1 MKKSTK
7 SKLLFTIL
15 PAATGLVVPAALL
28 SAGCEDPKLKEELK
42 KKQEELN
49 TKQAELESKNK
60 EIQEKDKLI
69 SQKDKVIEKIKQTK
83 EIKDILKQLDYYTSP
98 ENDNKIEIE
107 EKSVSFKNYNDEYTI
122 AEKNVKAYNIK
133 NQTEVTYVDVDE
145 FLKALDGYIDN
156 SKITSAIDET
166 RNRKVYY
173 CYGSGS
179 PDRLEINWEKNT
191 IHTPNTIFF
200 SSILKFPEQTDDD
213 QFLKNEHEQKR
224 EDDEGVLFDLNK
236 YEFDILYKDGKVLLP
251 YIIFNTLFMSQNYT
265 NLYYNGVT
273 FTNIVDGMDSFGKT
287 EDEAR
292 KRIREVATLNG
303 KQPTAKER
311 EVNYNHLLFTMDYFY
326 GLKYHKKI
334 KSFEEYIGEDEK
346 AKLLSTDPQVYNKAY
361 INLFHKKLNGLHTIM
376 DSFSYYE
383 SNPNEVLRDKLKSPD
398 DYGEYRDRFYKN
410 REMLTK
416 KFETKFGK
424 KISDFGADDYIRFHG
439 NTAFVTLLRFEY
451 GTKDQIKGPD
461 AWKHDT
467 YFLMRHLMNQLRAKP
482 EIKNIVLDLSINNG
496 NGFISMV
503 KTLGFMTDK
512 PILDREYDV
521 LNRTGS
527 LTKWQIDTDGDGKY
541 ENDAYENYN
550 WHLLVSLNT
559 FNSANQITSI
569 VKEMGIAKIIG
580 KTTGGGGVYYTNTIV
595 LVDGT
600 TITISSPNNAVFGPK
615 NESIVD
621 GVSPDVELEY
631 DKFYDYDAIDKI
643 IKG

>member
-7 SKLLFTIL
+7 SKLLFTVL

-49 TKQAELESKNK
+49 AKQAELESKNK

-69 SQKDKVIEKIKQTK
+69 SQKDKELEKNRK
-83 EIKDILKQLDYYTSP
+83 EIKEIEDIIKELDGAAP
-98 ENDNKIEIE
+98 QNDNKKEIE

-122 AEKNVKAYNIK
+122 AEKNVKAYNVK
-133 NQTEVTYVDVDE
+133 NQSEVTYVDVDE

-156 SKITSAIDET
+156 SKITTAIDET
-166 RNRKVYY
+166 RNRKVYQVVI
-173 CYGSGS
+173 GGELAAQ
-179 PDRLEINWEKNT
+179 LEINWEKNT
-191 IHTPNTIFF
+191 IHTPSTGFF
-200 SSILKFPEQTDDD
+200 YLILKPQEKTDSG
-213 QFLKNEHEQKR
+213 QFLKNEYEEKP
-224 EDDEGVLFDLNK
+224 EDDKGVLFDLNK
-236 YEFDILYKDGKVLLP
+236 YKFDILYKDGKVLLP
-251 YIIFNTLFMSQNYT
+251 YTIFNTLFMSQAFT

-273 FTNIVDGMDSFGKT
+273 FTNIFAGMDSFGKT

-326 GLKYHKKI
+326 GLKYHKQI
-334 KSFEEYIGEDEK
+334 KSFEEYIGKDEK
-346 AKLLSTDPQVYNKAY
+346 AKLLSTDPQVYNQAY
-361 INLFHKKLNGLHTIM
+361 INLFHKKLNELHTRM
-376 DSFSYYE
+376 NSFSYYE
-383 SNPNEVLRDKLKSPD
+383 ANPTEALRDKLKSPD
-398 DYGEYRDRFYKN
+398 DYGEYRERFYKN

-439 NTAFVTLLRFEY
+439 NTAFVTLLRFED

-467 YFLMRHLMNQLRAKP
+467 YFLMRHLMNQLKAKP
-482 EIKNIVLDLSINNG
+482 EIKNIVLDLAING
-496 NGFISMV
+496 GGSVQSMV
-503 KTLGFMTDK
+503 RTLGFMTDK
-512 PILDREYDV
+512 PVLNREYDV
-521 LNRTGS
+521 LNRIGY
-527 LTKWQIDTDGDGKY
+527 LTKSQVDTDGDGKY

-559 FNSANQITSI
+559 FSAANQLTSI

-580 KTTGGGGVYYTNTIV
+580 KTTGGGMSAIMPIV
-595 LVDGT
+595 LADGT

-615 NESIVD
+615 NESIED
-621 GVSPDVELEY
+621 GVRPDVELEY
-631 DKFYDYDAIDKI
+631 DKFYDDDAIDKI